1 MKIIVTHVSPDL
13 DAITAVW
20 LIRKFLPAWD
30 DAKVEFVSA
39 GDRIHEKTP
48 DKTEV
53 IENIDGNQVIHV
65 DTGLGALDHH
75 HLATDKESAA
85 SITFKYIKKHHPQ
98 EGPKW
103 EIKVEAIERMVKIV
117 VDVDH
122 FKEVFWSDPTA
133 DYYDFSLVG
142 LIDGLKLEKPNDDEF
157 YIEFGLI
164 CLDGILS
171 EFENKIWA
179 EKEIK
184 QNGIEFE
191 TRFGKGIGIE
201 SVNDAVIKLSQKMGY
216 VIAVRKDPRKGYV
229 RIKARPSAG
238 QNNDNIDL
246 TLVYEKLQKSDPQAS
261 WFLHVN
267 RKMLLNGSSKSSKM
281 HPSKLS
287 LQSIIEI
294 LKGI

>member
-1 MKIIVTHVSPDL
+1 
-13 DAITAVW
+13 
-20 LIRKFLPAWD
+20 
-30 DAKVEFVSA
+30 
-39 GDRIHEKTP
+39 
-48 DKTEV
+48 
-53 IENIDGNQVIHV
+53 
-65 DTGLGALDHH
+65 
-75 HLATDKESAA
+75 
-85 SITFKYIKKHHPQ
+85 
-98 EGPKW
+98 
-103 EIKVEAIERMVKIV
+103 MVKIV